1 MRGAGLIGAFL
12 ISISFCFS
20 QEIRKDTIPSGNL
33 ADTVVRDNR
42 PVEAIESYAKRYD
55 PRKALFYSAVFPGM
69 GQAYNK
75 KYWKMPLVYGGFG
88 FLIYVDA
95 FYQSEYLRYREDLFA
110 IINDPT
116 SGGVSQDGLTEDQ
129 LRTLVNQARRER
141 DFFIIITGFWY
152 LLQMVDAHIDA
163 HLKEFDMNPKLQVKI
178 EPMMENSLQMGRSTG
193 VALKIRF

>member
-42 PVEAIESYAKRYD
+42 PVETIESYAKRYD

>member
-42 PVEAIESYAKRYD
+42 PVETIESYAKRYD
-55 PRKALFYSAVFPGM
+55 PRKALFYSAVVPGM

-110 IINDPT
+110 IINDPN
-116 SGGVSQDGLTEDQ
+116 SGGVSPDGLTEDQ

-163 HLKEFDMNPKLQVKI
+163 HLKEFDVNPKLQVKI
-178 EPMMENSLQMGRSTG
+178 EPMMENSLQLGRSTG
-193 VALKIRF
+193 VALKLRF